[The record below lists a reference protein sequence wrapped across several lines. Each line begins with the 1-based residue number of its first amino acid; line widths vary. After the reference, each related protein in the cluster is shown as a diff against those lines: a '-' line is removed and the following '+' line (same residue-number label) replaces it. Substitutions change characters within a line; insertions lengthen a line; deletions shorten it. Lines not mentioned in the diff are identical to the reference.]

1 MTTACLRC
9 RGPLHPGHANQFPRK
24 RKGAQGSR
32 PSDRCCPRLWLQAAL
47 DYTRNEWLI
56 VNLVGEAKTRL
67 RGVKWRWPTLPPAI
81 LLTNRIGGHGP
92 ASVARRCRS
101 EYPVLRQTCAP
112 GAAAVTA
119 SLTTIMPGFDSRC
132 RHLRNT

>member
-1 MTTACLRC
+1 
-9 RGPLHPGHANQFPRK
+9 
-24 RKGAQGSR
+24 
-32 PSDRCCPRLWLQAAL
+32 LQAAL
-47 DYTRNEWLI
+47 DYTKNEWLI
-56 VNLVGEAKTRL
+56 ANLVGEAKTRL
-67 RGVKWRWPTLPPAI
+67 RGVKWRWPTLPRAI

-101 EYPVLRQTCAP
+101 EHPVLRQTCAP

-132 RHLRNT
+132 RHLGNTWRQPQLTSGGNQPDRTRRWTWYPFCSRQLS